1 MKRINK
7 YVALA
12 AIVGF
17 LLGAIWL
24 VALRYITYQSDNVH
38 YHANF
43 ALYINGQR
51 DEFKSFTFYEEV
63 QACTSDN
70 VDNPKTRVH
79 LHNQDPALIHIH
91 AHGVTWG
98 QFFDNL
104 GYTLGDTLV
113 KTDKGVYVDGQDG
126 NELTFWLNG
135 KPADAIANTLIN
147 SEDRLLINYGK
158 DDQATLQ
165 KRYDDIP
172 KTAGEANTKNDPATC
187 SGDEKLTPS
196 QRLKKSLI

>member
-1 MKRINK
+1 MKRINTR
-7 YVALA
+7 VTLA
-12 AIVGF
+12 VLIGF
-17 LLGAIWL
+17 VLGATWL
-24 VALRYITYQSDNVH
+24 VALRYVTYQSDNVH

-70 VDNPKTRVH
+70 VDNPKNRVH
-79 LHNQDPALIHIH
+79 MHNQDSDLIHVH
-91 AHGVTWG
+91 AHGVTWA

-126 NELTFWLNG
+126 NKLTFWLNG
-135 KPADAIANTLIN
+135 KPVEIIASTLIK

-158 DDQATLQ
+158 DDQVTLQ
-165 KRYDDIP
+165 KRYDSVAQ
-172 KTAGEANTKNDPATC
+172 TAREANTKNDPATC
-187 SGDEKLTPS
+187 SGDEKLTPL